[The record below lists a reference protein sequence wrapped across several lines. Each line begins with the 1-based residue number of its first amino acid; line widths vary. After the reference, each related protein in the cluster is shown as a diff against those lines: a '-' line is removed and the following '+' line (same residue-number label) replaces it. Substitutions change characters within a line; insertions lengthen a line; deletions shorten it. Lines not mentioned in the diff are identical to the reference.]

1 MDYKNIVEKLS
12 QIRTSKGLSS
22 RELGLMIGKSDTYF
36 YKIENQ
42 SIKLSVLKLLEIL
55 ETLEIDTE
63 KFFYKDFYNY
73 EKDMKILSL
82 IKTMPENKRQNLLEL
97 LENK

>member
-1 MDYKNIVEKLS
+1 MEYKNIVERLS
-12 QIRTSKGLSS
+12 QIRTVKKLSS

-55 ETLEIDTE
+55 ETLEVDTE

-73 EKDMKILSL
+73 EEDMKILSL
-82 IKTMPENKRQNLLEL
+82 IKSMPESKKQNLIEL
-97 LENK
+97 LKNK